1 MYIVIHFY
9 PFYNQYF
16 LNTFYAGFN
25 AQSQQSGARGTC
37 PPTGCRGR
45 APAKGP
51 HPLKII
57 PALTTCASKQM
68 KTHRFS
74 HFACIAAWS
83 ECERQSTRKARKV
96 AVCHFS
102 TLNAYLNSLFYYLN
116 ISPDPVGFPIQS
128 SGASKKTVPP
138 PCFKL
143 CHYLSQF

>member
-1 MYIVIHFY
+1 MYIAIHFY
-9 PFYNQYF
+9 PFCNQYF

-25 AQSQQSGARGTC
+25 TQSQQSGVRGTC
-37 PPTGCRGR
+37 PPMGCRGR

-51 HPLKII
+51 QPLKII

-68 KTHRFS
+68 KTHRFRTLRVLPPG
-74 HFACIAAWS
+74 ANA
-83 ECERQSTRKARKV
+83 RGKAREKLEKV

-128 SGASKKTVPP
+128 SGASKKSVPS